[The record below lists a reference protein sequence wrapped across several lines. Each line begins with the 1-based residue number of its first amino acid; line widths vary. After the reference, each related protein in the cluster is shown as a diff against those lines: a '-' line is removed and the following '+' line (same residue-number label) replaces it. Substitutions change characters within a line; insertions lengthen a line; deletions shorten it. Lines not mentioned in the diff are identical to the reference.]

1 MQNVVACL
9 LWQCD
14 TCWNL
19 ECAFYSPP
27 NLERLNHEGILS
39 LDTPENHIICRAS
52 ALCAAI
58 GNEVDFFFFFF
69 GSYDTRCS
77 CFFSI
82 LCADSHTVF
91 MGSFVSVFLRDG
103 VSQPGIRAC
112 GEGRWLSRRHT
123 EHNVQYSYYQRVAL
137 LIV

>member
-58 GNEVDFFFFFF
+58 GNEVDFFFFFLGAMTQDVPVSSLYF
-69 GSYDTRCS
+69 VLTHIQYLWAVLSQ
-77 CFFSI
+77 
-82 LCADSHTVF
+82 
-91 MGSFVSVFLRDG
+91 SF
-103 VSQPGIRAC
+103 
-112 GEGRWLSRRHT
+112 
-123 EHNVQYSYYQRVAL
+123 
-137 LIV
+137 